1 MNYLYKDLETFSYN
15 SIDYGVYKYAER
27 AEILLYPFAYNDE
40 VPDIWDVTKD
50 PMPDKLKRLLKIKN
64 LPWVA
69 HNSQFDRVN
78 LEKCTGITHYPWIDT
93 MVIAYQHGLPGAL
106 GTLCDLYNFPDALA
120 KQKRGKQLIDL
131 FCKPLGKNRKLDR
144 ATRLT
149 HPQEW
154 EEFKEYA
161 IHDILSMRELH
172 KRLPKWNCTA
182 YEYKVWQLDQKI
194 NERGMKID
202 MEMIYCAIEAL
213 KKAIKE
219 NNKKLSDITKGVV
232 TTGTQRD
239 RILKFIKNN
248 LDCDMPNLQASTVI
262 EYIQDPAIPD
272 EVKTILK
279 LRQNGSKSSTA
290 KYEAILNTVNDD
302 ERVRAHLQY
311 AGAFR
316 TMRWAGRN
324 IQPQNLPKPAKDHT
338 PEILFEA
345 IEELKRG
352 ELRGDEVPFLCSSM
366 LRNTIIADEGKKLI
380 VPDYKSI
387 EDRTRPWLAGDYKKI
402 NEYKKID
409 EGIGQDMYK
418 CTYANTF
425 GINPE
430 DVTKYQ
436 RSLGKILALAFGYQG
451 GVGAFIKFATS
462 YNLNLQ
468 EIADKIEIPE
478 PLYSQ
483 AEEWYYK
490 SESDMDIDIF
500 IAIDGIK
507 RLWRENNPVT
517 VQYWYDIENAAK
529 SALKGY
535 NSYVGNCIFDTK
547 KNWLRIKLP
556 SGRYICYAK
565 SQLIDNKICYW
576 HKDKMVDTYG
586 GKLVENITQA
596 VARDVLTYGMFQAEK
611 HGYKLI
617 LTVHD
622 ELVAETPD
630 TPEYTL
636 EKLCKI
642 VSILPDWAYGLPMP
656 ADGFE
661 GYRYKK
667 DD

>member
-1 MNYLYKDLETFSYN
+1 MNYLYKDLETFSPIF
-15 SIDYGVYKYAER
+15 IDYGVYKYAEKS
-27 AEILLYPFAYNDE
+27 EILLYPFAYNNE
-40 VPDIWDVTKD
+40 VPDIWDCTKD
-50 PMPDKLKRLLKIKN
+50 PMPDRLKQLLKVKN

-78 LEKCTGITHYPWIDT
+78 LEKCMGITHYPWIDT
-93 MVIAYQHGLPGAL
+93 MVIAYQHGLPGKL
-106 GTLCDLYNFPDALA
+106 DVLCDLYGLSEDIA

-131 FCKPLGKNRKLDR
+131 FCKPLGKNRKLNR

-149 HPQEW
+149 HPREW

-202 MEMIYCAIEAL
+202 VEMVECALIAID
-213 KKAIKE
+213 KAIKE
-219 NNKKLSDITKGVV
+219 NNARITEITKGVI
-232 TTGTQRD
+232 TKGTQGI
-239 RILKFIKNN
+239 RILKYIKEVYE
-248 LDCDMPNLQASTVI
+248 LVMPNMQAPTVI
-262 EYIQDPAIPD
+262 GYLANPDIPE

-279 LRQNGSKSSTA
+279 VRQNGSKSSIA
-290 KYEAILNTVNDD
+290 KYEAIKGALNSDN
-302 ERVRAHLQY
+302 RVRAYLQY
-311 AGAFR
+311 CGAFR
-316 TMRWAGRN
+316 TGRWAGRG
-324 IQPQNLPKPAKDHT
+324 IQPHNLKKPAKHHT
-338 PEILFEA
+338 PEILFKA
-345 IEELKRG
+345 IEELKCG
-352 ELRGDEVPFLCSSM
+352 ELKEDIPSLCSSM
-366 LRNTIIADEGKKLI
+366 LRNTIVSDKGKKLI

-387 EDRTRPWLAGDYKKI
+387 EDRTRPWLARDFKKVD
-402 NEYKKID
+402 EYKKID
-409 EGIGQDMYK
+409 KGIGQDMYK
-418 CTYANTF
+418 RTYASTF
-425 GINPE
+425 GIDPE

-436 RSLGKILALAFGYQG
+436 RSLGKILALSFGYAG
-451 GVGAFIKFATS
+451 GVGAFVRFATD

-468 EIADKIEIPE
+468 EIVDKIEIPE
-478 PLYSQ
+478 HLYYQ
-483 AEEWYYK
+483 AENWYYK
-490 SESDMDIDIF
+490 SGSDMDIDIF

-507 RLWRENNPVT
+507 RLWRESNPAT
-517 VQYWYDIENAAK
+517 VQYWYDVENAAK
-529 SALKGY
+529 SALNGF
-535 NSYVGNCIFDTK
+535 SSHVGACKFDAK
-547 KNWLRIKLP
+547 KSWLRIKLP
-556 SGRYICYAK
+556 SGRYLSYAK
-565 SQLIDNKICYW
+565 CKLVDNQIEYW
-576 HKDKMVDTYG
+576 HKDKMVPTYG

-611 HGYKLI
+611 YGYKLI

-630 TPEYTL
+630 TPKYTL